1 MENDRREDQQPTNP
15 PSSYEASNPSEDRR
29 EWERDPADAPR
40 ESQRGEKDYDQP
52 PHEGGQPPYESAHP
66 IEGGGQPTQHGPG
79 SGGQMGPGVG
89 PGGGGAGRGRRRGG
103 RGRMS
108 PRDRRMPPPRGGRRD
123 PRERSGPPPYSRPP
137 QGGGTGPAHDDRQ
150 EQRYSDLPP
159 EQRSLIMQAKAEVD
173 RIREML
179 DGVLR
184 DLEDVCEQ
192 LTRAEHEKD
201 VAEAEIEQL
210 RDSLRRLQR

>member
-1 MENDRREDQQPTNP
+1 M
-15 PSSYEASNPSEDRR
+15 A
-29 EWERDPADAPR
+29 
-40 ESQRGEKDYDQP
+40 
-52 PHEGGQPPYESAHP
+52 
-66 IEGGGQPTQHGPG
+66 
-79 SGGQMGPGVG
+79 
-89 PGGGGAGRGRRRGG
+89 
-103 RGRMS
+103 
-108 PRDRRMPPPRGGRRD
+108 PRDRRMPMRGGRRD
-123 PRERSGPPPYSRPP
+123 RDRGGPPPYNRPS
-137 QGGGTGPAHDDRQ
+137 QSGGGGQPHDDRE

-184 DLEDVCEQ
+184 DQEHLFEQ

-210 RDSLRRLQR
+210 RESLRRLQR

>member
-1 MENDRREDQQPTNP
+1 MTTQPFCSVIVP
-15 PSSYEASNPSEDRR
+15 ARDASAMLPRTLGAL
-29 EWERDPADAPR
+29 RD
-40 ESQRGEKDYDQP
+40 
-52 PHEGGQPPYESAHP
+52 
-66 IEGGGQPTQHGPG
+66 
-79 SGGQMGPGVG
+79 
-89 PGGGGAGRGRRRGG
+89 
-103 RGRMS
+103 
-108 PRDRRMPPPRGGRRD
+108 
-123 PRERSGPPPYSRPP
+123 
-137 QGGGTGPAHDDRQ
+137 
-150 EQRYSDLPP
+150 SDLPP